1 MNNIEI
7 REARVEDCDSMVDL
21 ITELAIYEKA
31 EKEMEIT
38 AVQLERDGFGQKR
51 GCRQ

>member
-31 EKEMEIT
+31 EKKWRLP
-38 AVQLERDGFGQKR
+38 QFN
-51 GCRQ
+51 